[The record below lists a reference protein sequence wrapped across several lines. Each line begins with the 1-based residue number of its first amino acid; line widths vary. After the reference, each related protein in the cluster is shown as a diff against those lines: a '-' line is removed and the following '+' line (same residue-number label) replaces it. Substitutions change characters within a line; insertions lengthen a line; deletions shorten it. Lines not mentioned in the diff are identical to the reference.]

1 MEVLN
6 VLIAIGLIHCSLFFF
21 DTIFK
26 VQFTNVIR
34 MNIIS
39 IFIYNFRIIIQ
50 KILFCKDK
58 ILVTI
63 IPDNL

>member
-26 VQFTNVIR
+26 VQFTNVIQI
-34 MNIIS
+34 NIIS
-39 IFIYNFRIIIQ
+39 IFIYNFRIII
-50 KILFCKDK
+50 
-58 ILVTI
+58 
-63 IPDNL
+63 